1 MSSASSKSG
10 STISM
15 SALALVGGP
24 AVAGAVGRAHADI
37 VTTAVR

>member
-1 MSSASSKSG
+1 MPRLVEVRFDDLDV
-10 STISM
+10 
-15 SALALVGGP
+15 LALVGGP